1 MTMIQSNDMT
11 MKKVNIYEAKARLSE
26 YLDAVAAGERVVIC
40 KRNRPVAELM
50 RVGAARVEPR
60 PIGGARG
67 RLTVPETFFDPLP
80 DELVDAFSAG
90 AYPTTSAADRVA
102 ERAPRRAGATPSR
115 RRTRR

>member
-1 MTMIQSNDMT
+1 MTQSNNMT
-11 MKKVNIYEAKARLSE
+11 MKKVNIYQAKARLSE

-50 RVGAARVEPR
+50 RVGGARVDPR
-60 PIGGARG
+60 PVGGERG
-67 RLTVPETFFDPLP
+67 RLAVPATFFDPLP
-80 DELVDAFSAG
+80 DELVDAFSAARTEG
-90 AYPTTSAADRVA
+90 PAGADRVA